1 MAWTSL
7 TFGYGTQL
15 TSTKMTQLYTNVADL
30 AVRLGGGTEARAVRA
45 GTAVVTNG
53 STGGSYAYFC
63 GGNIASSSCTAAYTY
78 RFFFTEAQH
87 TNLGYG
93 IIATPE
99 HDTTDD
105 YVYTCIVL
113 NKTTTYFDIYCKGV
127 THDIFESTHTCKLS
141 VFVFNS
147 TQAA

>member
-30 AVRLGGGTEARAVRA
+30 AVRLGGGTVERAVRA

-99 HDTTDD
+99 HVADEE
-105 YVYTCIVL
+105 YTVTCMVIA
-113 NKTTTYFDIYCKGV
+113 KASTYFDIYCKARDQ
-127 THDIFESTHTCKLS
+127 DIIPSDHVCKLS